1 VLCVLV
7 LIENNHPH
15 HVNRPQS
22 CGSGNFLWES
32 WPDNCPFVCIQ
43 PHRALPAP
51 PWSRQGVAKRVVR
64 RPASKDILLN
74 EDMELEEIWERS
86 KGCFPFQV

>member
-1 VLCVLV
+1 
-7 LIENNHPH
+7 
-15 HVNRPQS
+15 
-22 CGSGNFLWES
+22 
-32 WPDNCPFVCIQ
+32 
-43 PHRALPAP
+43 
-51 PWSRQGVAKRVVR
+51 VVR